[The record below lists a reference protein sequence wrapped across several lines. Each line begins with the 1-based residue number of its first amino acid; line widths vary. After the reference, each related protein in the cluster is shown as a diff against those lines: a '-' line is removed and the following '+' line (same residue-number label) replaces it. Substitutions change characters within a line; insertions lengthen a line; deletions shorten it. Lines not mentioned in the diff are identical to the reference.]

1 MAYYGKRKWL
11 EDLRYKKRW
20 SQARTAAEAG
30 ISQSMYSRIEIG
42 YNDPSKEQAE
52 AIASALEF
60 DVGRFEKED
69 AAMREAA
76 V

>member
-11 EDLRYKKRW
+11 EDIRYKKRW
-20 SQARTAAEAG
+20 SQSRTAVEAG
-30 ISQSMYSRIEIG
+30 ISQAMYSRIELG
-42 YNDPSKEQAE
+42 YNDPSQEQAS
-52 AIASALEF
+52 AIAKALGF
-60 DVGRFEKED
+60 DVGLFETQD